1 MEATRLNLAKTYLN
15 AMEILVE
22 EEIDRRL
29 NAMSERQRAYLNR
42 MEIIAYALNQLPPLY
57 ATGEKGLEFQ
67 LSQGRIQHTSRIQRA
82 VHQAL
87 AAVLRDPI
95 LTYKPIRIEAPAGLR
110 DVLKRIRTLL
120 KNDQADWDS
129 VPEILEALMRQS
141 AEEITIVENASGLSA
156 YTNAIPEQIKPEQV
170 RSDKDRPWR
179 RVPTRVG
186 VHGMASA
193 GWEDSRYWT

>member
-1 MEATRLNLAKTYLN
+1 METARLNLAKTYLN

-22 EEIDRRL
+22 EEVDRRL

-67 LSQGRIQHTSRIQRA
+67 ISQGRCQYTSRIQRA

-95 LTYKPIRIEAPAGLR
+95 LTYQPLRLEAPAGLR
-110 DVLKRIRTLL
+110 SVLQRIRVLL
-120 KNDQADWDS
+120 KNERADWDS
-129 VPEILEALMRQS
+129 LPEILEALMKES
-141 AEEITIVENASGLSA
+141 SDDITIVETVGGLSA
-156 YTNAIPEQIKPEQV
+156 YTNAKPEPSERAPQ
-170 RSDKDRPWR
+170 DKPWR
-179 RVPTRVG
+179 KVPTRVG
-186 VHGMASA
+186 VHGMAAS
-193 GWEDSRYWT
+193 GWNDSRYWT

>member
-1 MEATRLNLAKTYLN
+1 METTRLNLAKTYLN

-67 LSQGRIQHTSRIQRA
+67 LSQGRIQYTSRIQRA

-95 LTYKPIRIEAPAGLR
+95 LTYSPIRIEAPAGLR
-110 DVLKRIRTLL
+110 DILKRIRTLL
-120 KNDQADWDS
+120 KNDQADW
-129 VPEILEALMRQS
+129 A
-141 AEEITIVENASGLSA
+141 T
-156 YTNAIPEQIKPEQV
+156 K
-170 RSDKDRPWR
+170 
-179 RVPTRVG
+179 
-186 VHGMASA
+186 H
-193 GWEDSRYWT
+193 